1 MSKPVEL
8 TAIESDYSANIYGW
22 QDSDKNYTFIG
33 DRLIVSS
40 VNNFAPGSP
49 YTPEST
55 LTLRDDISFGSDTT
69 MLLIKNINEG
79 NTVNCGIKISVRDS
93 DNERYTRATLV
104 SSNVSSQHYLSEVGS
119 FNLDR
124 VSDFNDH
131 TWIGADHRWKRAS
144 LAGADEMYFNASTG
158 DLTITG
164 TLYSDGLS
172 VTGSLSSGSVS
183 SGDLTVSG
191 NLTVNGTTTTI
202 NSTTLTVNDLKIT
215 LADGAPN
222 SAAADGAGIEIA
234 GANAEITYASTGDK
248 WTMNKPLDM
257 GSNNITTTGTITY
270 NTLND
275 GTTALTSSVAEL
287 NYTSG
292 VTSNI
297 QTQLDNIRSDYAKS
311 IMMGMIFG

>member
-40 VNNFAPGSP
+40 VNNFAPGAP
-49 YTPEST
+49 YTPGCSFTIKE
-55 LTLRDDISFGSDTT
+55 DIAGAACSEVE
-69 MLLIKNINEG
+69 NINASG
-79 NTVNCGIKISVRDS
+79 WSVLKLNSSSDGSKYVNLLAYGTGGYVQEVNSNLPTKYADYDTHIWR
-93 DNERYTRATLV
+93 
-104 SSNVSSQHYLSEVGS
+104 SS
-119 FNLDR
+119 
-124 VSDFNDH
+124 
-131 TWIGADHRWKRAS
+131 
-144 LAGADEMYFNASTG
+144 AGAQKMDLNASTG

-164 TLYSDGLS
+164 TLYSGGLS
-172 VTGSLSSGSVS
+172 VTGSLSSDSVS
-183 SGDLTVSG
+183 TGDLIVSG

-215 LADGAPN
+215 LADSAPN

-287 NYTSG
+287 NVLNGITATTAELNYTSG

-297 QTQLDNIRSDYAKS
+297 QTQLDDIKSDFSKS